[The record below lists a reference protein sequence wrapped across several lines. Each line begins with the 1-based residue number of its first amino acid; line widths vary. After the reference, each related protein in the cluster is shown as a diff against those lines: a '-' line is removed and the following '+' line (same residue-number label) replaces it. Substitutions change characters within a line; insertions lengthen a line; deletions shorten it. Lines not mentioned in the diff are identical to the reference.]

1 MGVTALLDGAATADR
16 LSQEANRSKYVHIA
30 CHGASWATDRMFFAG
45 FSSKAVLILNNDG
58 LTARDILS
66 SWDLQGTQLVSLSA
80 CDTGLVDLYR
90 PWDEFEGVSSLMLS
104 LGAWKVI
111 ASLWSVDDKSTTLLM
126 AKLYRNIIVQGMNPE
141 RALGQ
146 AQNWL
151 RSATLLELQTTFPQ
165 LFSDEERQ
173 NLEPGNSRPFA
184 HPYFWAS
191 FVMIG

>member
-1 MGVTALLDGAATADR
+1 
-16 LSQEANRSKYVHIA
+16 
-30 CHGASWATDRMFFAG
+30 
-45 FSSKAVLILNNDG
+45 
-58 LTARDILS
+58 
-66 SWDLQGTQLVSLSA
+66 
-80 CDTGLVDLYR
+80 
-90 PWDEFEGVSSLMLS
+90 
-104 LGAWKVI
+104 
-111 ASLWSVDDKSTTLLM
+111 
-126 AKLYRNIIVQGMNPE
+126 MNPE

-173 NLEPGNSRPFA
+173 NLEPGNLQPFA